1 MVSLSV
7 SNPPIVGSGP
17 RPVNLKTDLSP
28 LADLIELAFA
38 DTMDNGG
45 RAAIREMRALSRL
58 SPGIGVFPGMNDLV
72 LGIGM
77 GYVWIEDSRLIG
89 NVSIYPASQP
99 PEAGRAWII
108 ANVAVHPDY
117 RGRGIA
123 RRLMNESLSAI
134 RKRPGAS
141 GDVILQVETQ
151 NWKARELYLSL
162 GFHDEGAFTLWRRS
176 PARPPDALDRGGPYI
191 TRRGWND
198 WRSEYALALAA
209 RPPEQGGIGW
219 LRPTVPSLFR
229 PSLRKALND
238 FFNFRSAERL
248 VTHAS
253 DGRHLNA
260 ALWIERAFISS
271 TVQLTLLLD
280 PAATDAQRSALL
292 LTSLRRFGDEST
304 LAIEHP
310 MTDQGTSA
318 LLEHYGF
325 RRTRSLMHM
334 RRKM

>member
-7 SNPPIVGSGP
+7 STPPAAGSGP

-58 SPGIGVFPGMNDLV
+58 SPGLGVVPGMNDLV

-77 GYVWIEDSRLIG
+77 GYVWIEDGRLIG
-89 NVSIYPASQP
+89 NVSIYPASLP
-99 PEAGRAWII
+99 SEAGRTWII

-123 RRLMNESLSAI
+123 RRLMNESLASIRQRSSA
-134 RKRPGAS
+134 R

-151 NWKARELYLSL
+151 NWKARPLYESL
-162 GFHDEGAFTLWRRS
+162 GFRDEGAFTTWRRS
-176 PARPPDALDRGGPYI
+176 PAHPPPPLESGGPYI
-191 TRRGWND
+191 TRRSWND
-198 WRSEYALALAA
+198 WRAEYALAQAA
-209 RPPEQGGIGW
+209 RPQAQGGIGW

-229 PSLRKALND
+229 SSLRKTIGD
-238 FFNFRSAERL
+238 FFNLRSTERL
-248 VTHAS
+248 VTQAA
-253 DGRHLNA
+253 DGHQLNA
-260 ALWIERAFISS
+260 SLWIERAFISGS
-271 TVQLTLLLD
+271 VQLTLLAH
-280 PAATDAQRSALL
+280 PAAADSERTALL
-292 LTSLRRFGDEST
+292 LTAVRRFGGEGT

-310 MTDQGTSA
+310 MTDHATSA

-325 RRTRSLMHM
+325 RRMRTLLHM
-334 RRKM
+334 RWHP